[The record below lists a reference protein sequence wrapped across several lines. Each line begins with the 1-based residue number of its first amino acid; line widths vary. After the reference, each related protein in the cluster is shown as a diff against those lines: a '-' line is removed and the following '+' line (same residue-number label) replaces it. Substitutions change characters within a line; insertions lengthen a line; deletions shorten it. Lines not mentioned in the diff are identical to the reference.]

1 MNTDALAK
9 LTVRAASRREGIASD
24 EVMSI
29 LICDILA
36 RSQIIMP
43 VFSLTQPLTVDLC

>member
-1 MNTDALAK
+1 MVLASFLIVPILVSDA
-9 LTVRAASRREGIASD
+9 IASD

-36 RSQIIMP
+36 RSHHRH
-43 VFSLTQPLTVDLC
+43 TKN